1 MDRLTKAQMEF
12 MNGYVPVTIDD
23 IYQYQQGGVAQG
35 DQGNDK
41 MMKMIQTYAQMVAQQ
56 SGEDPNKVYQQVI
69 GELGK
74 MKPEQQKQA
83 IQQIVKQVQTVSQQP
98 AMQMGGDPSQM
109 QQPTQEQPQEGGQQQ
124 LIQQVQQMLEQGAQP
139 QEVIAQLLQ
148 SQINPQMIVQIFV
161 QLGMPQEQVVQ
172 AVQEVMQQMGGGQ
185 EQENPQEQMQEQGM
199 EEPMQEAPE
208 QSMVYGGIAKYP
220 YGGMYANNKYYGD
233 FLPQDAF
240 NNTMTDINMLAVPAA
255 TMAATG
261 IKPLK
266 TGAGIL
272 AGAGAIAGAIQ
283 GYRGLFNGSVFGKKD
298 PASTPQNLITNAQAT
313 GVYNTY
319 GKPQGD
325 PWAKEMM
332 DKYMVPNADPWAS
345 KMQKK
350 YMQKGGLTKY
360 QIKGEVEDERM
371 NTMRSSDNTRVNTP
385 LFRGLKKMN
394 VRNKTDEEIA
404 AEREAKIN
412 RSVAAQK
419 EDIIGNPNWR
429 DVLARET
436 SAIPEKLRFLLKPNV
451 IDDSFLNPIQMIAG
465 MASSLGSAPDRAKK
479 EDSIMPYVTSVGAPL
494 TAGALAGI
502 GARGTKQFVN
512 NLVNPAAGINLKNLP
527 SLRKGTVKGEIPKT
541 GNEFIN
547 AIDNIDGDKVFYD
560 NTATQNFPT
569 GEWKYMDE
577 MSNKGGISE
586 VAPFNA
592 ALDEQIVKA
601 TYGKRPLVSP
611 EQIYTEKEIAEIVK
625 KRKQYNDALK
635 QYGIDNPE
643 DGVNF
648 MEILSGQNSYMD
660 RFHNFHPNLEFP
672 GFGDKFTADSFLMKQ
687 NQPRSWRI
695 NPLSGDTT
703 LKSAEG
709 LDTSKNWYHRAT
721 PKDYVSEHRGSL
733 GLSLDDIKNMSED
746 QLKKIAEKK
755 FKQINQ
761 YYTERFK
768 KDIETPFTGKE
779 AFKNLNPNKYGGLTK
794 AQFGIPGNFDFNNPF
809 GMQTPRFGQTA
820 NIADTRS
827 YPQNY
832 QNPYIDYNKLNN
844 FSIGPG
850 INDNASLSYG
860 DPYGA
865 DGVNRQVPKQTTM
878 TPASAYGTGVTPY
891 SKTNIPKTNNKT
903 IKNVSGRQMANNALL
918 NLSIANYALGESG
931 PRPMSVR
938 QTNQQREANMLN
950 NPLNYLG
957 VNTTNVQGGG
967 NQYLPNRYDDIDD
980 YGTRGNVIAKTGGQ
994 MNFAAG
1000 GQYKVSHDQLLQLL
1014 RDGAEIEFL

>member
-1 MDRLTKAQMEF
+1 MNRLTKAQMEF
-12 MNGYVPVTIDD
+12 MNGYVPATIHD
-23 IYQYQQGGVAQG
+23 IYDYQEGGVAQG
-35 DQGNDK
+35 NQGNDK
-41 MMKMIQTYAQMVAQQ
+41 MMKMIQTYAQIVAQQ
-56 SGEDPNKVYQQVI
+56 SGEDPNKVYQ
-69 GELGK
+69 ELMGQLQQ
-74 MKPEQQKQA
+74 MKPEQQQA
-83 IQQIVKQVQTVSQQP
+83 AMQEIVKQVQTVSQQP

-109 QQPTQEQPQEGGQQQ
+109 QQAPDEQQ
-124 LIQQVQQMLEQGAQP
+124 LVQQIQQMLEQGVEP
-139 QEVIAQLLQ
+139 QEIIAQLLQ
-148 SQINPQMIVQIFV
+148 SQVDPQMVVEIFV

-172 AVQEVMQQMGGGQ
+172 AVQTVMQQMGGGQ
-185 EQENPQEQMQEQGM
+185 EQEVPQEQGM
-199 EEPMQEAPE
+199 EEPVQE
-208 QSMVYGGIAKYP
+208 SMAYGGAAKYP
-220 YGGMYANNKYYGD
+220 YGGIYADKKYYGD

-240 NNTMTDINMLAVPAA
+240 NNAMTDINMLAVPAA
-255 TMAATG
+255 TMAASG
-261 IKPLK
+261 VKALRPV
-266 TGAGIL
+266 AGIMGAAGAL
-272 AGAGAIAGAIQ
+272 AGSIQ
-283 GYRGLFNGSVFGKKD
+283 GYRGLFNKD
-298 PASTPQNLITNAQAT
+298 AASTPKNPITKAQAT
-313 GVYNTY
+313 NVYNTY
-319 GKPQGD
+319 GKPGAGTQASNM
-325 PWAKEMM
+325 W
-332 DKYMVPNADPWAS
+332 DKYGKTQKMYGQYMKDGGTPDNPGFNALPEYVQDKILAN
-345 KMQKK
+345 MQT
-350 YMQKGGLTKY
+350 GGPYK
-360 QIKGEVEDERM
+360 IKDERGEAFKV
-371 NTMRSSDNTRVNTP
+371 SDNTRVAP
-385 LFRGLKKMN
+385 KLKVSDLKKLN
-394 VRNKTDEEIA
+394 VRNKTEKEIA
-404 AEREAKIN
+404 AERKATREKADAN
-412 RSVAAQK
+412 
-419 EDIIGNPNWR
+419 
-429 DVLARET
+429 VLNQG
-436 SAIPEKLRFLLKPNV
+436 LNMLKPEYNTRENWAETAQALESRFRV
-451 IDDSFLNPIQMIAG
+451 SDKPNFFDDYLNPANMVG
-465 MASSLGSAPDRAKK
+465 NMASSLGQAPLQAQQ
-479 EDSIMPYVTSVGAPL
+479 SNSYLPYITAIGAPL

-547 AIDNIDGDKVFYD
+547 AIDNIDGNKVFYD

-660 RFHNFHPNLEFP
+660 RFHNLHPNLEFP
-672 GFGDKFTADSFLMKQ
+672 GFGDKFTTDSFLMKQ

-746 QLKKIAEKK
+746 ELKKIAEKK

-761 YYTERFK
+761 HYTERFK

-820 NIADTRS
+820 NNADTRS
-827 YPQNY
+827 YPQNN

-865 DGVNRQVPKQTTM
+865 DGVNREVLKQTTM

-931 PRPMSVR
+931 PRPMSKR
-938 QTNQQREANMLN
+938 QTNQQREANMLS